1 MHGYYD
7 DDNPWTS
14 LLKLVCYQGVS
25 ADISLKK
32 APCSNVASEGHKM
45 KKTFTMRSNQCQS

>member
-1 MHGYYD
+1 MHGYYN

-25 ADISLKK
+25 VEISLKK